1 MLAPSLLH
9 APAQLSNSLNM
20 SPGNRA
26 FFTGKPGE
34 ATAASMYYASALGL
48 PHQHQLAGGG
58 LPALGQP
65 GSLMQ
70 IAPGA
75 RSAMGLTALSIPQ
88 QTARV
93 LMRHFYAYMEHENPA
108 MVGPVCA
115 GPAGAR
121 AGARPR

>member
-34 ATAASMYYASALGL
+34 TTAASMYYASALGL
-48 PHQHQLAGGG
+48 PHQHQLASG
-58 LPALGQP
+58 LPTLGQP

-75 RSAMGLTALSIPQ
+75 RSALSLTALSIPQ
-88 QTARV
+88 QAARV

-115 GPAGAR
+115 GPANAR
-121 AGARPR
+121 AEARSH